1 MDSARLPYPP
11 HIRRAASVIAAL
23 LALTIAYFSLVPPG
37 ETPAPQISDKIRH
50 FGAYAML
57 AIPTAMWLA
66 PRRIAPA
73 VIVAVWGILMEIGQG
88 LAATGREASMGDAL
102 ANTVGAGAGVI
113 LVWLVA
119 RRRR

>member
-23 LALTIAYFSLVPPG
+23 LAVLIAYFSLVPPG

-50 FGAYAML
+50 FGAYVML
-57 AIPTAMWLA
+57 AIPAAMWLA

-73 VIVAVWGILMEIGQG
+73 VIVAAWGIVLEIAQG
-88 LAATGREASMGDAL
+88 LAGTGREASIGDAL
-102 ANTVGAGAGVI
+102 ANTAGACAGVFFI
-113 LVWLVA
+113 WMVA

>member
-1 MDSARLPYPP
+1 MDSAQLPYPP
-11 HIRRAASVIAAL
+11 HIRRAAAIIAAL
-23 LALTIAYFSLVPPG
+23 LALLIAYFSLVPPG

-73 VIVAVWGILMEIGQG
+73 VIVAMWGIAMEIAQG
-88 LAATGREASMGDAL
+88 LAGTGREASLGDAL
-102 ANTVGAGAGVI
+102 ANTAGAGAGVFLI
-113 LVWLVA
+113 WMVA

>member
-1 MDSARLPYPP
+1 MQPAEIPYPP
-11 HIRRAASVIAAL
+11 HIRRAAAVIAVL
-23 LALTIAYFSLVPPG
+23 LALVIAYFSLVPPG

-66 PRRIAPA
+66 PRRMAPA
-73 VIVAVWGILMEIGQG
+73 VIAGVWGIAMEIAQG
-88 LAATGREASMGDAL
+88 FAGTGREASIGDAL
-102 ANTVGAGAGVI
+102 ANMAGAGAGVF
-113 LVWLVA
+113 LVWVIA